1 MRVTTHDQLMEL
13 LDGLYAEGADR
24 TSRDAAGFWDALLLQ
39 EDHPLNSDVP
49 DAALVAWKADGL
61 LGDRPGRTALDVGCG
76 LGRNSRWLAVQGF
89 AVTAVDIAPQ
99 LIEEAAR
106 RSQGQPTAYVQRDFI
121 RENVAG
127 APFDLVYDSGCFHHL
142 APHRRISYM
151 EALESCLTPGGLF
164 GICTFAAGRM
174 GSDAADRQL
183 LQQGTLEGGVGY
195 TLDELR
201 EMFSWLELLDARP
214 MPAQKVC
221 KEPVFTQDFLNVA
234 LFRKAPNR

>member
-1 MRVTTHDQLMEL
+1 
-13 LDGLYAEGADR
+13 
-24 TSRDAAGFWDALLLQ
+24 
-39 EDHPLNSDVP
+39 
-49 DAALVAWKADGL
+49 
-61 LGDRPGRTALDVGCG
+61 
-76 LGRNSRWLAVQGF
+76 
-89 AVTAVDIAPQ
+89 
-99 LIEEAAR
+99 
-106 RSQGQPTAYVQRDFI
+106 
-121 RENVAG
+121 
-127 APFDLVYDSGCFHHL
+127 
-142 APHRRISYM
+142 M